1 MLCISGMYRGIV
13 IGMKYPVLGLVNMLL
28 GLSLEDEQLCTQSV
42 ETPIFGKYTVWDHC
56 WNISKCAFTLYWK
69 SFLWKV
75 YCLDHHCKMRKC
87 VSTLCWN
94 SCLWQVYCWN
104 HYGFM
109 SKANVH
115 LLSVGNHFSG
125 KCTVW
130 IITGR

>member
-1 MLCISGMYRGIV
+1 MCIHS
-13 IGMKYPVLGLVNMLL
+13 LL
-28 GLSLEDEQLCTQSV
+28 EIISLESVLFGSSLQDEEMCIYSLLELLSMASV
-42 ETPIFGKYTVWDHC
+42 LLESLWVYEQ
-56 WNISKCAFTLYWK
+56 SKCASTLCWK

-75 YCLDHHCKMRKC
+75 YCLDNNWKMIKC
-87 VSTLCWN
+87 VPTLRWN